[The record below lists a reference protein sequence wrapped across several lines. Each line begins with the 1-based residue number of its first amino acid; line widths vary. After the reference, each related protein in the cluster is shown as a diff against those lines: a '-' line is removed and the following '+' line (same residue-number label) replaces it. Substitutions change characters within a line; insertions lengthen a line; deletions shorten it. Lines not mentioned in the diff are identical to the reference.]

1 MEERERKQGGAERK
15 GREKS
20 ERAERKELQG
30 GSGAKMFSLHVYVTR

>member
-1 MEERERKQGGAERK
+1 MRK

-20 ERAERKELQG
+20 ERAERKRKDELQG